1 MTEHLEQENHTP
13 IAPAVMVSRDCTRLG
28 HPVVELAVRT
38 GDRVT
43 ACRLCT
49 YARRAAIDAGKS
61 EEHADALVQR
71 LRAETEPYP
80 GDVDLGGVGAW
91 G

>member
-13 IAPAVMVSRDCTRLG
+13 IAPAVMVSPDCTRLG
-28 HPVVELAVRT
+28 HPVVALSLPT
-38 GDRVT
+38 GDKLD

-49 YARRAAIDAGKS
+49 LARRTAIDAGS
-61 EEHADALVQR
+61 SPEHADALVLA

-80 GDVDLGGVGAW
+80 GDDDE
-91 G
+91 